1 MGSKQLPWLVSFFI
15 VENVPAIVDSCDKVL
30 GKFFANYS
38 AGIFHF
44 LKLLRGQSRER
55 QVFMEGICGI
65 VGTDCNGF

>member
-1 MGSKQLPWLVSFFI
+1 MGSKQLPWLVAFFI

-44 LKLLRGQSRER
+44 LKLLRGQSREASLHGGY
-55 QVFMEGICGI
+55 MWYCG
-65 VGTDCNGF
+65 NGL